1 MSITFSLD
9 TDINPTTINV
19 PVTLNISI
27 PPDSIDSGIVGIIYH
42 ECTVAETS
50 GFFKIQHEP
59 SEVPP
64 TDDDD
69 YIKFVFDTSVLTTML
84 GDIKEWHIQARGAT
98 DSSNK
103 GYYNQQP
110 DSAIPNQD
118 DPDISGDVDNA
129 VYYQDTDAIESEPK
143 YPFKFKILPMRVYAA
158 FGANITDLIT
168 METFHY
174 NIIQSKINQSKT
186 NIIDTFTTA
195 SGKDYN
201 ENTDANIGRKL
212 WGQAQYL
219 MSMELIN
226 GNSTLATRIINMFHS
241 SSTITTSTTTDDN
254 GQTINIQTTEFLFAE
269 GDEIQFLIK
278 FTAGAI
284 SIPDMSSV
292 GHNEPSEYKFK
303 ARLRIKA

>member
-1 MSITFSLD
+1 MSMIFSLD
-9 TDINPTTINV
+9 TDINPATVNV

-50 GFFKIQHEP
+50 GFFKLQHEP

-69 YIKFVFDTSVLTTML
+69 FIKLVFDTTVLTNML
-84 GDIKEWHIQARGAT
+84 GDLKEWHIQARGVT
-98 DSSNK
+98 DSSSL

-110 DSAIPNQD
+110 DSAIPKQD
-118 DPDISGDVDNA
+118 DPDISGDVDND
-129 VYYQDTDAIESEPK
+129 VYYADTEAVETELK
-143 YPFKFKILPMRVYAA
+143 YPFKFKILPMRVFAA

-168 METFHY
+168 METYHY
-174 NIIQSKINQSKT
+174 NIIQTKIDEIKT
-186 NIIDTFTTA
+186 NIINSFTNA
-195 SGKDYN
+195 SEKLYT
-201 ENTDANIGRKL
+201 ENTDDNIGRKL

-219 MSMELIN
+219 MAMELIN
-226 GNSTLATRIINMFHS
+226 GNNTLATRIINMFHS
-241 SSTITTSTTTDDN
+241 SSTITTSTTTDSD
-254 GQTINIQTTEFLFAE
+254 GQAINIQTTEFLFAE

-278 FTAGAI
+278 FTAGAS
-284 SIPDMSSV
+284 SIPDMSSA
-292 GHNEPSEYKFK
+292 GHSEPSEYKFK